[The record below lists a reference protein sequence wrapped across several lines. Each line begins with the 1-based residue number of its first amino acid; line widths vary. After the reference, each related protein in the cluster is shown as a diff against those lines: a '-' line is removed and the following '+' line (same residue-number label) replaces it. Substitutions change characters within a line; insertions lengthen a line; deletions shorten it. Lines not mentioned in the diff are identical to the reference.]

1 MREERHKRKSYKK
14 QRDKFETTTPILLQK
29 TAVVNVDIV
38 HSALQ
43 NSKITNSF
51 KEIGQKLHCALQELN
66 ESDNPE
72 EEKG

>member
-1 MREERHKRKSYKK
+1 M
-14 QRDKFETTTPILLQK
+14 
-29 TAVVNVDIV
+29 VNVDIV

-51 KEIGQKLHCALQELN
+51 KEIGQKLHCALQEELN
-66 ESDNPE
+66 ESHNPE